1 MSEKNNLEFALHNF
15 QKMSG
20 DLQDLTDLSEL
31 AEAENDE
38 KVISDILLQLQDL
51 QKEVKR
57 GELEALLSGEVDAND
72 AYLEVHSGSGGTE
85 AQDWAEMLLRMYTRW
100 AEAHHYKVEY
110 VEETEGDVAGIKSV
124 TIKISGRN
132 AYGWLKHESGV
143 HRLVRMMKLRLILTR
158 RIAVSIPI
166 GQAEPVVSILTRPIR
181 PSALH
186 IFRPVLSFNAK
197 ISVRSSK
204 TEMPHGKC

>member
-100 AEAHHYKVEY
+100 AEAHHYKVES

-132 AYGWLKHESGV
+132 AYGWLKHESAV
-143 HRLVRMMKLRLILTR
+143 HRLA
-158 RIAVSIPI
+158 RISPCPL
-166 GQAEPVVSILTRPIR
+166 Q
-181 PSALH
+181 
-186 IFRPVLSFNAK
+186 K
-197 ISVRSSK
+197 ISFLLITRKLGHQLPLTKFDGHISF
-204 TEMPHGKC
+204 M